1 LEAGGLN
8 GHWASAIDW
17 QRPWF
22 QSWVQPGA
30 VLAEAAR
37 RSGDLPATLNAAA
50 AAPVRFVAQADLPE
64 GVAYE
69 SHIGATGGVPTR
81 DNLHDFFNAL
91 CWMRF
96 PQTKRALNRLQAAAI
111 AQAGGVQA
119 TRGPLRDALTLFDE
133 NALLLQ
139 APEPLW
145 QALRA
150 RDWAGLFVTLR
161 PLWAQASAVTFGH
174 ALTEK
179 LVSPYKSITAHV
191 LCLPVPAALQPDSGH
206 GPHPWD
212 DWLAGQL
219 SAPQGGRS
227 PDSWLAS
234 KPYTPLPVLGIPGW
248 CPDNQDPAFYAD
260 ADVFRPPRPRPAKA
274 VTSAP

>member
-1 LEAGGLN
+1 MT
-8 GHWASAIDW
+8 HFTHPIDW
-17 QRPWF
+17 LAPW
-22 QSWVQPGA
+22 QGPWLGVGQA
-30 VLAEAAR
+30 LAQWANAQAGTGGNLAHTLNEAA
-37 RSGDLPATLNAAA
+37 L
-50 AAPVRFVAQADLPE
+50 APVRFVPQTELPE

-69 SHIGATGGVPTR
+69 SHIHATGGVPTR

-96 PQTKRALNRLQAAAI
+96 PQTKHRLNRLQAGAI

-145 QALRA
+145 QALQA
-150 RDWAGLFVTLR
+150 RDWARLFVTLR

-179 LVSPYKSITAHV
+179 LVAPYKSITAHV
-191 LCLPVPAALQPDSGH
+191 LCLPVPANLPPDPGH

-212 DWLAGQL
+212 GWLAVRL
-219 SAPQGGRS
+219 TPE
-227 PDSWLAS
+227 WLAT

-248 CPDNQDPAFYAD
+248 WSANQDPAFYAD
-260 ADVFRPPRPRPAKA
+260 PDVFRPPRPRRPQGVCVA
-274 VTSAP
+274 T